1 MTQVSAAVQAIFARR
16 RDELGR
22 RVKAL
27 EETVPALLQGQLDE
41 SLRARAERDAHKL
54 AGSLGMFG
62 LPRGSELAREIEE
75 VLGVPDGP
83 APSAAPRLAELVLA
97 LRGQL
102 EDAPV
107 GSQDHLPAGPPL
119 PDGRTLLLVSA
130 DPVLTERL
138 SHEALGRGLRPRG
151 AASPA
156 AARHL
161 AALDPPDVAVLD
173 LTFSEADRD
182 GLELLV
188 DLVGSRPPVPVI
200 VLTSSEALVDR
211 VEVSR
216 RGASGFIHRS
226 RPASHVVEAV
236 RETVERRDRGQ
247 AKVLA
252 VDDDPA
258 ISDALAVMLAPV
270 GLEVSTLNDPRRFW
284 ECLEEIAPDLVVLDL
299 EMPGL
304 DGIDLCRA
312 VRADVR
318 FGQLPVLFLT
328 ARTDAGSVKRIFEA
342 GADDYVSKPVVGP
355 ELVTR
360 IENRL
365 DRVRLYRQLAETDS
379 LTGVASRRKSSAAL
393 EDLIAMADRYG
404 QPLSIAL
411 IDLDHFKRLNDQ
423 LGHAAGD
430 AALRRI
436 GAMLAGAFRGE
447 DVVGRWG
454 GEEFLVGMYGMG
466 RDDGIQRVA
475 ELLESFRTEQFS
487 GRDGRSARL
496 SFSAGVAEF
505 PRDGPDL
512 HDLCRAADEAMYRA
526 KANGRDRVL
535 AAGSPRSSSPEQPDV
550 VVVEDDAA
558 LASVLVE
565 SLQTRG
571 HRTRWLDDGPKAVA
585 ALAGADP
592 DLSADLILLDVDLP
606 GLSGLSVLRRLAADG
621 VLSRSRVIMLTARA
635 GETDVLAA
643 LELGA
648 IDHVAKPFSVPVLMQ
663 KVRRA
668 LSR

>member
-1 MTQVSAAVQAIFARR
+1 MTQVSAAVQAVFAKSNN
-16 RDELGR
+16 ELGR
-22 RVKAL
+22 RVETL
-27 EETVPALLQGQLDE
+27 EETLAALLEGRLEE
-41 SLRARAERDAHKL
+41 SLRAKAERDAHKL

-75 VLGVPDGP
+75 VLGVLDGP
-83 APSAAPRLAELVLA
+83 APADAARLDELVLA
-97 LRGQL
+97 MRTELD
-102 EDAPV
+102 DAPI
-107 GSQDHLPAGPPL
+107 GPQDDGHAGPPRS
-119 PDGRTLLLVSA
+119 DGHALLLVSG

-138 SHEALGRGLRPRG
+138 SHEALGRGLRPRS

-156 AARHL
+156 AARRL
-161 AALDPPDVAVLD
+161 GAVEPPDAAVLD
-173 LTFSEADRD
+173 LTFSEADQE
-182 GLELLV
+182 GFELLAE
-188 DLVGSRPPVPVI
+188 LVGSEPPVPVI
-200 VLTSSEALVDR
+200 VLTSSAALVDR

-236 RETVERRDRGQ
+236 RETLERRDRAQ

-270 GLEVSTLNDPRRFW
+270 GLEVTTLTDPRRFW
-284 ECLEEIAPDLVVLDL
+284 ERLEEILPDLVVLDL

-379 LTGVASRRKSSAAL
+379 LTGVASRRKSTAAL

-430 AALRRI
+430 TALRRI
-436 GAMLAGAFRGE
+436 GTLLSTAFRGE

-466 RDDGIQRVA
+466 RDDGI
-475 ELLESFRTEQFS
+475 
-487 GRDGRSARL
+487 
-496 SFSAGVAEF
+496 
-505 PRDGPDL
+505 
-512 HDLCRAADEAMYRA
+512 
-526 KANGRDRVL
+526 
-535 AAGSPRSSSPEQPDV
+535 
-550 VVVEDDAA
+550 
-558 LASVLVE
+558 
-565 SLQTRG
+565 
-571 HRTRWLDDGPKAVA
+571 
-585 ALAGADP
+585 
-592 DLSADLILLDVDLP
+592 
-606 GLSGLSVLRRLAADG
+606 
-621 VLSRSRVIMLTARA
+621 
-635 GETDVLAA
+635 
-643 LELGA
+643 
-648 IDHVAKPFSVPVLMQ
+648 
-663 KVRRA
+663 
-668 LSR
+668 